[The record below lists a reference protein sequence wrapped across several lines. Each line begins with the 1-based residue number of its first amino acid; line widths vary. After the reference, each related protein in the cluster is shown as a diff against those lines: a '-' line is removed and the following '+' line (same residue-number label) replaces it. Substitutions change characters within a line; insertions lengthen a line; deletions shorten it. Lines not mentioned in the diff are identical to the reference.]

1 MRISAV
7 CHDGEPEGGWRLHI
21 LMECDIRTGTE
32 ELGFKNKLQ
41 DYHKKLFETEK
52 MEPSEL
58 RGAISDL
65 LARVEEIRD
74 WL

>member
-1 MRISAV
+1 
-7 CHDGEPEGGWRLHI
+7 
-21 LMECDIRTGTE
+21 MECDIRTGTE